1 MRVFPTP
8 KFTAVREVSDVPDAN
23 VWRYWRFSHITT
35 PSGNPLTLGGLQ
47 LRDSGDAIISATFS
61 SSMTSG
67 AGNISNLD
75 ENTSFEPGVYYGAA
89 QLTPGSTQHITADL
103 GSAKAVAGIRGATW
117 NNTSQQLKTFRL
129 SGSNDNTTYTV
140 VQELVTLPDIAT
152 TETLQSTTTA
162 VGATPEPDFGP
173 SVRGEIALWNSIA
186 YICTASGDP
195 GTWVELT

>member
-8 KFTAVREVSDVPDAN
+8 KNLPTRLVGDVPDAN
-23 VWRYWRFSHITT
+23 VWRYWRFSNITT
-35 PSGNPLTLGGLQ
+35 PGGNPLALGGLQ

-67 AGNISNLD
+67 AGKISYLD
-75 ENTSFEPGVYYGAA
+75 ENSSFNPGVYYGAI
-89 QLTPGSTQHITADL
+89 QLTPGSTQYITADL

-117 NNTSQQLKTFRL
+117 NNTSEQLKTFRL
-129 SGSNDNTTYTV
+129 SGSNDNTTYTE
-140 VQELVTLPDIAT
+140 VQALVTLPDIAT

-162 VGATPEPDFGP
+162 IGATPEPDFGA
-173 SVRGEIALWNSIA
+173 SVRGEIALWDSVA

-195 GTWVELT
+195 GTWIELT

>member
-1 MRVFPTP
+1 
-8 KFTAVREVSDVPDAN
+8 
-23 VWRYWRFSHITT
+23 VWRYWRFSDITT
-35 PSGNPLTLGGLQ
+35 PGGNPLALGGLQ

-67 AGNISNLD
+67 AGSISNLD
-75 ENTSFEPGVYYGAA
+75 ENTSFEPGVYYGTS
-89 QLTPGSTQHITADL
+89 QLTPGSTQYITADL

-129 SGSNDNTTYTV
+129 SGSNDNTTYTE
-140 VQELVTLPDIAT
+140 VQSLVTLPDIAT
-152 TETLQSTTTA
+152 TGTLQSTTTA
-162 VGATPEPDFGP
+162 IGAAPEPDFGV
-173 SVRGEIALWNSIA
+173 SIRGEIALWNSVA